1 MNNDFAYEYVHY
13 QSVGNLDKCKEI
25 IKNTNQKLKQLYSIH
40 NIRGY
45 ELLLIKDDVDVEEKL
60 IEPKFE
66 GITEGKFPFVY
77 SAVQPFKN
85 ISFDLNSL
93 MEDLQYKR
101 VDICV

>member
-13 QSVGNLDKCKEI
+13 QSVGNLYKCKEI
-25 IKNTNQKLKQLYSIH
+25 IQDTNQKLKQLYNIH

-45 ELLLIKDDVDVEEKL
+45 ELLLIKDNVDVEEKL

-66 GITEGKFPFVY
+66 GVTEGKFPFVY
-77 SAVQPFKN
+77 SAVQPFKDVY
-85 ISFDLNSL
+85 SDFNSL

-101 VDICV
+101 VDI